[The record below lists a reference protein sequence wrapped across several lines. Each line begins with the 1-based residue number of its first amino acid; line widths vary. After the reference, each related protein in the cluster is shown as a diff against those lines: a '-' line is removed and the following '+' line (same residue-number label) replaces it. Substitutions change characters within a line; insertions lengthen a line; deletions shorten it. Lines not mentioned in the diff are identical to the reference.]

1 LYVAMAQRKD
11 VRRQQLEAQ
20 YAARVKVGVG
30 GPMAGQPSMYPGQP
44 GPGAQ
49 PMGYYPGVPPQRP
62 FYPPHLMRQWP
73 GQGMMGPINYQLMAL
88 NPRGGASG
96 ARGGAAAARGGA
108 RGGGPGGRGG
118 KQPQQL
124 NGSPAID
131 QRQYGRDQRVE
142 LPQRNQASQ
151 GQDSQELS
159 ERLTITRLASA
170 PENQRKQMIGE
181 RLFPLVKVL
190 QPTHAAKI
198 TGMLLEMDN
207 GELLHL
213 LESGAAL
220 KDKVDEALQVLQE
233 YAAQEASAQQ
243 Q

>member
-1 LYVAMAQRKD
+1 M
-11 VRRQQLEAQ
+11 
-20 YAARVKVGVG
+20 
-30 GPMAGQPSMYPGQP
+30 
-44 GPGAQ
+44 
-49 PMGYYPGVPPQRP
+49 
-62 FYPPHLMRQWP
+62 
-73 GQGMMGPINYQLMAL
+73 
-88 NPRGGASG
+88 
-96 ARGGAAAARGGA
+96 
-108 RGGGPGGRGG
+108 
-118 KQPQQL
+118 

-142 LPQRNQASQ
+142 LPQRNQAA
-151 GQDSQELS
+151 QDSQELS

-170 PENQRKQMIGE
+170 PESQRKQMIGE